1 MPKVTEI
8 QNEAELDAALERIGV
23 LLRSKEGTPEFEEL
37 QTLTELVIAY
47 EAIHYPIPDP
57 SPTDQIQGRMD
68 ALGLFEDDLIPCLG
82 SRETVDAVLAGRYE
96 ITPPMAEALSQLLRI
111 DAADLLPTPAPVSE
125 TN

>member
-47 EAIHYPIPDP
+47 EAIHYPIPA
-57 SPTDQIQGRMD
+57 PTPAGIVQGRMD

-82 SRETVDAVLAGRYE
+82 SREAVDAVLAGRYE

-111 DAADLLPTPAPVSE
+111 DVADLLPTPAPMSG
-125 TN
+125 TD